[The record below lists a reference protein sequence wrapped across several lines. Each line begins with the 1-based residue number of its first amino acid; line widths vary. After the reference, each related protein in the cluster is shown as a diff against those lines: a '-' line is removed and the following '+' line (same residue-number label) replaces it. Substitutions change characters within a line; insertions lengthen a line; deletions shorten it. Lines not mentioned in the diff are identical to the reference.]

1 MNLRKIA
8 VVGSFA
14 AGAAL
19 ALAPLA
25 SADPAATDPV
35 TPGLITFEE
44 NLLNSQFASD
54 VALAGDSKDLVPAG
68 ASNPFDTVL
77 PADAPDAPELA
88 TGTTTPDLDGDA
100 TSDATTPT
108 FLDYELYGV
117 NPMAAGPADDPGS
130 YNLFNG
136 AEIRFDEAYNAELV
150 ALSGGT
156 LTSTDV
162 LGASIPAGDTAAEAA
177 THFLNLGLAD
187 LEGFFGIF
195 PSM

>member
-1 MNLRKIA
+1 MDIRKIA
-8 VVGSFA
+8 VVGTFA

-44 NLLNSQFASD
+44 NMLNSQFASD
-54 VALAGDSKDLVPAG
+54 VALAGDSKDLVQAT

-77 PADAPDAPELA
+77 PADAPDAPELT
-88 TGTTTPDLDGDA
+88 TGLDGDA
-100 TSDATTPT
+100 SSDATTPT

-156 LTSTDV
+156 LTSADV
-162 LGASIPAGDTAAEAA
+162 LGASIPAGDTAAQAA
-177 THFLNLGLAD
+177 THFFDVGLSD

-195 PSM
+195 PSSM

>member
-1 MNLRKIA
+1 MHIRKIA
-8 VVGSFA
+8 VVGTFA

-44 NLLNSQFASD
+44 NMLNSQFASD
-54 VALAGDSKDLVPAG
+54 VALAGDSTFQAT

-162 LGASIPAGDTAAEAA
+162 LGASIPGGDTAAEAA
-177 THFLNLGLAD
+177 THFFNLGLAD

-195 PSM
+195 PSSM

>member
-1 MNLRKIA
+1 MNIRKIA
-8 VVGSFA
+8 VVGTFA

-25 SADPAATDPV
+25 SADPTATDPV

-44 NLLNSQFASD
+44 NMLNSQFASE
-54 VALAGDSKDLVPAG
+54 VALAGDSKDLVPAT

-77 PADAPDAPELA
+77 PADAPDA
-88 TGTTTPDLDGDA
+88 PDLDGDA

-108 FLDYELYGV
+108 FLDHELYGV

-177 THFLNLGLAD
+177 THFFNLGLAD

-195 PSM
+195 SSM